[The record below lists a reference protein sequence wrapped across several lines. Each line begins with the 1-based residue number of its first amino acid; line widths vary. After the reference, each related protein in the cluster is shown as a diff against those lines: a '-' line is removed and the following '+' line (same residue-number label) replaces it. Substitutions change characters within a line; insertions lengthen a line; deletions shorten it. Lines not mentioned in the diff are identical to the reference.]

1 MGKIPFMKLT
11 DMENVKSNAAAYLPH
26 FKEKDNAWLTKALGH
41 NAFGETK
48 FDLPDIQLYM
58 PLEIDGCEIGDRDK
72 SITDKYN
79 VRELYSKLIFL
90 SDSQASEERL
100 WAGLCM
106 GPMWKYVSYRWKIDS
121 ANAVKQHYFFGYGP
135 RRSLTR
141 NAVARLWW
149 IGRLTYDSQRDDPF
163 ELTDFVCENSRFIVD
178 VLERNVSDSLPLM
191 KEFLSACI
199 DAKKEGL
206 ELDTNTIRELEKYMD
221 ILGGI
226 YVLDY
231 MPEGFLYN
239 KVLEKAK
246 SLLEVKGIKRSK
258 RQENIEASDT
268 SPLVTERQGTDDRRV
283 GENSLITI
291 EYQNGSRV
299 RIDLG
304 KMKLHT
310 KPKSLVGM
318 KEGSCFRWS
327 GKTVKIIHIE

>member
-26 FKEKDNAWLTKALGH
+26 FKEEDNSWLTKVLGH

-48 FDLPDIQLYM
+48 FELPDIQLYM
-58 PLEIDGCEIGDRDK
+58 PTEIDGYELGDRDK
-72 SITDKYN
+72 SITDKHN
-79 VRELYSKLIFL
+79 TREVYSKLKYL

-106 GPMWKYVSYRWKIDS
+106 GPMWKYVSYRWRIDS
-121 ANAVKQHYFFGYGP
+121 ANSIKQHYFFGYGP

-141 NAVARLWW
+141 NAVSRLWW
-149 IGRLTYDSQRDDPF
+149 IGRLTYDPQREDPF

-178 VLERNVSDSLPLM
+178 VLERNVSNSLPLM

-199 DAKKEGL
+199 DAKKQGL

-239 KVLEKAK
+239 KVLDKAK
-246 SLLEVKGIKRSK
+246 SLLKEK
-258 RQENIEASDT
+258 ENPKIQDKTETLDRHPSEKYDQIED
-268 SPLVTERQGTDDRRV
+268 VRRV
-283 GENSLITI
+283 SDNSIITI
-291 EYQNGSRV
+291 EYQNGV
-299 RIDLG
+299 KIKVNLG

-310 KPKSLVGM
+310 KPKSLVGL

-327 GKTVKIIHIE
+327 GKTVKIIKIE